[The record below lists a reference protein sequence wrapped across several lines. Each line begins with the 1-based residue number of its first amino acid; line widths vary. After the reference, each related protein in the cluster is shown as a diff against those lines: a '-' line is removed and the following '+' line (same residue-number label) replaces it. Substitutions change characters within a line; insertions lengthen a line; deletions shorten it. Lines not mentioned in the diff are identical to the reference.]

1 MPRVSLYSVAFV
13 YVVLHSLDDLLEA
26 GILKS
31 DTVVVT
37 RRPNSGSHDDER
49 DEEFMADA
57 LTIVSVQ
64 TIFR

>member
-1 MPRVSLYSVAFV
+1 MFLTVLITLIVYS
-13 YVVLHSLDDLLEA
+13 SLDDLLEA
-26 GILKS
+26 GILNS

-37 RRPNSGSHDDER
+37 RTAHAGSHDDER